1 MKLRNS
7 IDWQNFV
14 KPEDREKIQ
23 QSPEYREWLIG
34 MLAEGDHGVEI
45 TFTKKDGTSRKMKCT
60 RSAKLIPEDQQP
72 KNADTSTSGAIPVFD
87 LEANGWR
94 SFLPENLTLID
105 YPNE

>member
-1 MKLRNS
+1 MVSYNP
-7 IDWQNFV
+7 IDWKAFV
-14 KPEDREKIQ
+14 NTEDKLKIQ

-34 MLAEGDHGVEI
+34 MLSEGDHGVEI
-45 TFTKKDGTSRKMKCT
+45 TFTKKDGTLRKMKCT

-72 KNADTSTSGAIPVFD
+72 KNSDDKTVGAIPVYD
-87 LEANGWR
+87 LESSGWR

>member
-1 MKLRNS
+1 MISNNG
-7 IDWQNFV
+7 IDWTQFV
-14 KPEDREKIQ
+14 NTKDKLEIQ

-34 MLAEGDHGVEI
+34 MLAEGDHGVVI
-45 TFTKKDGTSRKMKCT
+45 TFTKKDGTVRKMKCT

-72 KNADTSTSGAIPVFD
+72 KHSDDKTTGAIPVFD
-87 LEANGWR
+87 LESQGWR